1 MSINFTARN
10 TNVTPEI
17 KEYCAKRLRS
27 LERVVGQKMSADI
40 ILSVEK
46 YRHKAEINVKIKRA
60 HLNAME
66 ETSEMMSSL
75 GLAFDNIEKRVKKE
89 REKLR
94 ERKRRKVREAEVP
107 VLPVEEQRPQKRVIR
122 SQDYSLKPMSLD
134 EAFLQFELGKKEVFV
149 FRKLGSEKWAV
160 IFRRKDG
167 NYGLVEPE

>member
-10 TNVTPEI
+10 TNITPEI

-27 LERVVGQKMSADI
+27 LERVVGQKMTADI

-46 YRHKAEINVKIKRA
+46 YRHKAEINLKIKRA

-75 GLAFDNIEKRVKKE
+75 SLAFDNIEKRVKKE

-94 ERKRRKVREAEVP
+94 ERKRRKIREAEVP
-107 VLPVEEQRPQKRVIR
+107 VSP
-122 SQDYSLKPMSLD
+122 
-134 EAFLQFELGKKEVFV
+134 
-149 FRKLGSEKWAV
+149 
-160 IFRRKDG
+160 
-167 NYGLVEPE
+167 